1 MARGRKGSIPQS
13 PDEVLLSLQLSC
25 PPHYRKEAQL
35 TQIATQLQSLV
46 DDPREALNIEVKRW
60 LDLTAKADQAV
71 LAKAAI
77 ALANHGGGFIVLGF
91 DELTDG
97 AFECHLPR
105 PASFDAYS
113 QDVIAR
119 IVATYAEPAF
129 QVQVSHVARQ
139 ADGAAHPVVHVP
151 GGHRSPIM
159 AKKGSPDQKTLIT
172 GRVYIRRPTPESAE
186 PGSAVEWR
194 DLLDRCVRA
203 GRDDLL
209 DAIRGVLDGRGE
221 RPLPA
226 EPTNLERLHAWA
238 EAGMARWKALAPPA
252 SAGEPVDPP
261 GTYAV
266 AYQIEGG
273 DLPPRTPSEM
283 LDMLRDIPG
292 YTGWRPWWIPSRD
305 GIRPY
310 QFDGVIECYHGLDGN
325 KRIVDPAHADFWR
338 ANTQGQL
345 LLIRGLEEDSSPE
358 RATPGTA
365 FDLTLPVW
373 RIGECLMHAS
383 TLASRLT
390 GASRPITFSVSWSG
404 LRDRELVNLER
415 RRMLHTAHVAKQ
427 DGFIATLTVDS
438 NQISDQLPELL
449 LGLLHPLYQLF
460 DFFDLPKVLVD
471 EEVQR
476 MRS

>member
-1 MARGRKGSIPQS
+1 MA
-13 PDEVLLSLQLSC
+13 
-25 PPHYRKEAQL
+25 
-35 TQIATQLQSLV
+35 QIAAQLQSLV
-46 DDPREALNIEVKRW
+46 DDPREALGIEVKRW
-60 LDLTAKADQAV
+60 LDLTVKADQAV

-77 ALANHGGGFIVLGF
+77 ALANHGGGFIVLGYE
-91 DELTDG
+91 ELTDG

-105 PASFDAYS
+105 PTNLDAYS

-129 QVQVSHVARQ
+129 QVQVSRVVRQ
-139 ADGAAHPVVHVP
+139 ADGATHPVIQVP
-151 GGHRSPIM
+151 GGHRTPVM
-159 AKKGSPDQKTLIT
+159 AKKGSPDQKTLIS

-221 RPLPA
+221 RSPPA
-226 EPTNLERLHAWA
+226 EPTNLERLQAWV

-252 SAGEPVDPP
+252 KDGEPGDPP
-261 GTYAV
+261 GIYTV
-266 AYQIEGG
+266 AYQIEGN
-273 DLPPRTPSEM
+273 DLPSRAPSEM
-283 LDMLRDIPG
+283 LNLLRDVPG
-292 YTGWRPWWIPSRD
+292 YTGWRPWWVPSRD

-338 ANTQGQL
+338 VNTQGQL
-345 LLIRGLEEDSSPE
+345 LLIRGFDEDSGSE
-358 RATPGTA
+358 RAAPGTA

-373 RIGECLMHAS
+373 RIGECLMHAA
-383 TLASRLT
+383 TLAPRLT
-390 GASRPITFSVSWSG
+390 GESRPITFSASWSG
-404 LRDRELVNLER
+404 LRDRELIHLER
-415 RRMLHTAHVAKQ
+415 RYVLHASHIARQDSFTAA
-427 DGFIATLTVDS
+427 LTVDS
-438 NQISDQLPELL
+438 NQISDSLPEILHS
-449 LGLLHPLYQLF
+449 LLHPLYQLF
-460 DFFDLPKVLVD
+460 DFFELPKTLID
-471 EEVQR
+471 KEVQR